1 MNFRI
6 SGQRIQPKSSVKYL
20 GLVIDEFLNWKTGF
34 TILRAKL
41 EKSTDLLAKLRY
53 FISANLLR
61 IVYFAIFDSYLC
73 YGCQVWGQ
81 NKNASSNESSRLQDK
96 ALRVMSFK
104 DRNTAAGPLYN
115 EKKIIRL
122 FN

>member
-53 FISANLLR
+53 FISANLS
-61 IVYFAIFDSYLC
+61 VYSRTPKSKSNFF
-73 YGCQVWGQ
+73 WGDI
-81 NKNASSNESSRLQDK
+81 L
-96 ALRVMSFK
+96 LIWL
-104 DRNTAAGPLYN
+104 TAT
-115 EKKIIRL
+115 IITPGVQ
-122 FN
+122 